1 MQLKI
6 IIASFLLLIGIIIYA
21 VWSGSQVNS
30 DSINNCHETLTTIKK
45 RATEGD
51 AIAQATL
58 NFMRKKIGDGSD
70 SSLLKYMANSTELA
84 QRGNTEADIL
94 NQLLEVASGQ
104 RLWEDIDKQPLTK
117 ALLQNSDHTNPEQQ
131 FQLGVLYH
139 QMHDY
144 PEALKWLELSA
155 EQGNVGAQAL
165 LGSMYY
171 SGEEIQQNYKQALQF
186 YEHAAE
192 QGDPNA
198 QAMLGVMYR
207 DGNGVKIDYAES
219 QKWLEL
225 AATQLDTPEL
235 WAQLGAYYFN
245 SDNFFLEVETDYE
258 KGYYWLKKA
267 ADSGNAEAQNYL
279 GVINFVGIYVE
290 KNYKEAYKWYKL
302 AENSGCHKAY
312 IDLGYMYQNGYYVEK
327 NISKALEYYKMSAKF
342 GDYSAY
348 YMIGTIYE
356 KGTEVEKDIPKAK
369 EYYQKGAALG
379 EQDAINAL
387 SRLSTDTESLD
398 K

>member
-70 SSLLKYMANSTELA
+70 SSLLKYMANSAELA

-104 RLWEDIDKQPLTK
+104 RSWEDIDKQPLTK
-117 ALLQNSDHTNPEQQ
+117 ALLQNSDQTNPEQQ

-155 EQGNVGAQAL
+155 NQGN
-165 LGSMYY
+165 
-171 SGEEIQQNYKQALQF
+171 
-186 YEHAAE
+186 AE
-192 QGDPNA
+192 A
-198 QAMLGVMYR
+198 QAMLGFMYR
-207 DGNGVKIDYAES
+207 DGKGVKIDYAES

-225 AATQLDTPEL
+225 AAINIEDTTIWAEL
-235 WAQLGAYYFN
+235 GVFYFN
-245 SDNFFLEVETDYE
+245 FNDYCPGVKVDPE
-258 KGYYWLKKA
+258 KGYYWINKA
-267 ADSGNAEAQNYL
+267 AENKNAGAQCIMGLINL
-279 GVINFVGIYVE
+279 HGVYVE
-290 KNYKEAYKWYKL
+290 QDYKEAYHWFTL
-302 AENSGCHKAY
+302 SAEKNYSDATL
-312 IDLGYMYQNGYYVEK
+312 DLGWMYENGFYVK
-327 NISKALEYYKMSAKF
+327 KDIPKALEYYKTGAEL
-342 GDYSAY
+342 GNYNAY
-348 YMIGTIYE
+348 YMIGIIYE

-379 EQDAINAL
+379 DQDAIDAL